1 VIWPLALDL
10 ELIVR
15 GFAAIAVVVIAYY
28 IGKLAESQ
36 VRKARIEAP
45 PEVIY
50 NIARVAKFT
59 IIIVG
64 VFVALSIL
72 RVDLTGLLIAAG
84 FGGLVVGLAAQQTLG
99 QLFAG
104 IALLIEGRLK
114 VGDSIRIGDDWG
126 LVESVGLLSTRIRL
140 WSGEILTIPNSE
152 VMASKIYN
160 YSRSIARRVDVVLG
174 ISYGSNISK
183 AMSIIRS
190 VLEEKELVLV
200 NPPPVIIVDSLGDS
214 AVILKVL
221 FWVPSQEYW
230 TLRREILRE
239 LKEALEKEGIEIPF
253 PQRVLWFKTPLRLET
268 SDSTQLA
275 AKTS

>member
-1 VIWPLALDL
+1 MIWPLALDL

-45 PEVIY
+45 PEIIY